1 MMWIESCGVN
11 LATRQYEP
19 GPQDSAHFKVSREK
33 AAKKPKP
40 EQKRG
45 RRGMQISNV
54 TFDEIAIGDTATYTR
69 LITNQEVE
77 AFAAISGD
85 HNPLHLDPEY
95 AATTA
100 FGECI
105 AHGMLTGALISAA
118 IAMQLPG
125 PGSVYLSQNIQFRAP
140 VFLGDTLT
148 ATLEVT
154 DKHGKR
160 PWVTLGCMVESQAGK
175 AVAKG
180 EAQVAAPT
188 KKETVTVV
196 PPPPIQLL
204 EEVALA
210 SD

>member
-1 MMWIESCGVN
+1 
-11 LATRQYEP
+11 
-19 GPQDSAHFKVSREK
+19 
-33 AAKKPKP
+33 
-40 EQKRG
+40 
-45 RRGMQISNV
+45 MQISNV

-85 HNPLHLDPEY
+85 HNPLHLDPDY

-125 PGSVYLSQNIQFRAP
+125 PGSVYLNQSLQFRAP

-148 ATLEVT
+148 VTLEVT
-154 DKHGKR
+154 EKHGKR
-160 PWVTLGCMVESQAGK
+160 PWVTLSCTVENQDGK

-188 KKETVTVV
+188 EKETVTVV
-196 PPPPIQLL
+196 PPPAIQLL
-204 EEVALA
+204 EEASLA

>member
-1 MMWIESCGVN
+1 
-11 LATRQYEP
+11 
-19 GPQDSAHFKVSREK
+19 
-33 AAKKPKP
+33 
-40 EQKRG
+40 
-45 RRGMQISNV
+45 MQISNV

-85 HNPLHLDPEY
+85 HNPLHLDPDY
-95 AATTA
+95 AATTP

-125 PGSVYLSQNIQFRAP
+125 PGSVYLNQSLQFRAP

-148 ATLEVT
+148 VTLEVT
-154 DKHGKR
+154 EKHGKR
-160 PWVTLGCMVESQAGK
+160 PWVTLSCTVENQDGK
-175 AVAKG
+175 TVAKG

-188 KKETVTVV
+188 EQETVTVV
-196 PPPPIQLL
+196 PPPAIQLL
-204 EEVALA
+204 EEASLA

>member
-1 MMWIESCGVN
+1 
-11 LATRQYEP
+11 
-19 GPQDSAHFKVSREK
+19 
-33 AAKKPKP
+33 
-40 EQKRG
+40 
-45 RRGMQISNV
+45 MQITNL
-54 TFDEIAIGDTATYTR
+54 TFDEIEIGDTTSYSR
-69 LITNQEVE
+69 LITDQEVQ

-105 AHGMLTGALISAA
+105 AHGMLTGALVSAA

-125 PGSVYLSQNIQFRAP
+125 PGSIYLSQSIQFRAP
-140 VFLGDTLT
+140 VFLGDALT
-148 ATLEVT
+148 VTLEVT

-160 PWVTLGCMVESQAGK
+160 PWVTLGCTVENQAGK
-175 AVAKG
+175 VVAKG

-188 KKETVTVV
+188 KKETVTVMQ
-196 PPPPIQLL
+196 PPTIQLL

>member
-1 MMWIESCGVN
+1 
-11 LATRQYEP
+11 
-19 GPQDSAHFKVSREK
+19 
-33 AAKKPKP
+33 
-40 EQKRG
+40 
-45 RRGMQISNV
+45 MQINNV

-95 AATTA
+95 AATTD

-125 PGSVYLSQNIQFRAP
+125 PGSVYLSQYIQFRAP

-148 ATLEVT
+148 VTLEVT

-160 PWVTLGCMVESQAGK
+160 PWVTLGCTVENQEGK

-188 KKETVTVV
+188 EKETVTVV
-196 PPPPIQLL
+196 PPPATQLL
-204 EEVALA
+204 EEAALA

>member
-1 MMWIESCGVN
+1 
-11 LATRQYEP
+11 
-19 GPQDSAHFKVSREK
+19 
-33 AAKKPKP
+33 
-40 EQKRG
+40 
-45 RRGMQISNV
+45 MQISNV
-54 TFDEIAIGDTATYTR
+54 TFDEIAIGDTTTYTR
-69 LITNQEVE
+69 LVTNQEVE

-140 VFLGDTLT
+140 VMLGDTLT
-148 ATLEVT
+148 VTLTVT
-154 DKHGKR
+154 DKHAKR
-160 PWVTLGCMVESQAGK
+160 PWVTLQCEVANQDGK

-180 EAQVAAPT
+180 DAKVAAPT
-188 KKETVTVV
+188 ESETVKIV
-196 PPPPIQLL
+196 PPPAIQLV
-204 EEVALA
+204 EAA
-210 SD
+210 SVSDD

>member
-1 MMWIESCGVN
+1 
-11 LATRQYEP
+11 
-19 GPQDSAHFKVSREK
+19 
-33 AAKKPKP
+33 
-40 EQKRG
+40 
-45 RRGMQISNV
+45 MQISNV
-54 TFDEIAIGDTATYTR
+54 TFDEIAVGDTATYTR
-69 LITNQEVE
+69 LITNQEVK

-148 ATLEVT
+148 VTLEVT
-154 DKHGKR
+154 GKHGKR
-160 PWVTLGCMVESQAGK
+160 PWVTLGCTVESQAGK

-188 KKETVTVV
+188 EKETVTVV
-196 PPPPIQLL
+196 PPPSIQLL

>member
-1 MMWIESCGVN
+1 
-11 LATRQYEP
+11 
-19 GPQDSAHFKVSREK
+19 
-33 AAKKPKP
+33 
-40 EQKRG
+40 
-45 RRGMQISNV
+45 MQISNV

-85 HNPLHLDPEY
+85 HSPLHLDPDY
-95 AATTA
+95 AATTH

-105 AHGMLTGALISAA
+105 AHGMLTGAVISAA

-125 PGSVYLSQNIQFRAP
+125 PGSVYLNQSLQFRAP
-140 VFLGDTLT
+140 VLLGDTLT
-148 ATLEVT
+148 VTLEVT
-154 DKHGKR
+154 EKHTKR
-160 PWVTLGCMVESQAGK
+160 PWVTLSCTVENQNGK

-188 KKETVTVV
+188 EKETVTVV
-196 PPPPIQLL
+196 PPPAIQLL
-204 EEVALA
+204 EEASLA

>member
-1 MMWIESCGVN
+1 
-11 LATRQYEP
+11 
-19 GPQDSAHFKVSREK
+19 
-33 AAKKPKP
+33 
-40 EQKRG
+40 
-45 RRGMQISNV
+45 MQISNV

-85 HNPLHLDPEY
+85 HNPLHLDPDY
-95 AATTA
+95 AAATP

-125 PGSVYLSQNIQFRAP
+125 PGSVYLNQSLQFRAP

-148 ATLEVT
+148 VTLEVT

-160 PWVTLGCMVESQAGK
+160 PWVTLSCTVENQDGK

-188 KKETVTVV
+188 EKETVTVV
-196 PPPPIQLL
+196 PPPAIQLL
-204 EEVALA
+204 EEASLA

>member
-1 MMWIESCGVN
+1 
-11 LATRQYEP
+11 
-19 GPQDSAHFKVSREK
+19 
-33 AAKKPKP
+33 
-40 EQKRG
+40 
-45 RRGMQISNV
+45 MQISNV

-85 HNPLHLDPEY
+85 HNPLHLDPDY
-95 AATTA
+95 AATTP

-125 PGSVYLSQNIQFRAP
+125 PGSVYLNQSLQFRAP
-140 VFLGDTLT
+140 VLLGDTLT
-148 ATLEVT
+148 VTLEVT
-154 DKHGKR
+154 EKHGKR
-160 PWVTLGCMVESQAGK
+160 PWVTLSCTVENQDGK

-188 KKETVTVV
+188 EKETVTVV
-196 PPPPIQLL
+196 PPPAIQLL
-204 EEVALA
+204 EEASLA
-210 SD
+210 SG

>member
-1 MMWIESCGVN
+1 
-11 LATRQYEP
+11 
-19 GPQDSAHFKVSREK
+19 
-33 AAKKPKP
+33 
-40 EQKRG
+40 
-45 RRGMQISNV
+45 MQINNI
-54 TFDEIAIGDTATYTR
+54 TFEDINLGDSTTYTR

-125 PGSVYLSQNIQFRAP
+125 PGSVYLSQSLQFKAP

-148 ATLEVT
+148 VTLTVI
-154 DKHGKR
+154 DKHAKR
-160 PWVTLGCMVESQAGK
+160 PWITLQCQVDNQDGK

-180 EAQVAAPT
+180 EAQVVAPT
-188 KKETVTVV
+188 KQETVTVI
-196 PPPPIQLL
+196 PPPALQLIEAASL
-204 EEVALA
+204 SEE
-210 SD
+210 D

>member
-1 MMWIESCGVN
+1 
-11 LATRQYEP
+11 
-19 GPQDSAHFKVSREK
+19 
-33 AAKKPKP
+33 
-40 EQKRG
+40 
-45 RRGMQISNV
+45 MQISNV
-54 TFDEIAIGDTATYTR
+54 TFDEITVGDTATYTR

-148 ATLEVT
+148 VTLEVT
-154 DKHGKR
+154 EKHGKR
-160 PWVTLGCMVESQAGK
+160 PWVTLCCTVENQAGK

-188 KKETVTVV
+188 EKETVTVV
-196 PPPPIQLL
+196 PPPAIQLL
-204 EEVALA
+204 EEVAVA

>member
-1 MMWIESCGVN
+1 MN
-11 LATRQYEP
+11 
-19 GPQDSAHFKVSREK
+19 
-33 AAKKPKP
+33 
-40 EQKRG
+40 
-45 RRGMQISNV
+45 ISNV
-54 TFDEIAIGDTATYTR
+54 TFDEITLGDSTTYTR

-85 HNPLHLDPEY
+85 HNPLHLDPDY

-125 PGSVYLSQNIQFRAP
+125 PGSVYLSQSLQFKAP

-148 ATLEVT
+148 VTLTVIS
-154 DKHGKR
+154 KHAKR
-160 PWVTLGCMVESQAGK
+160 PWITLQCQVDNQDGK

-180 EAQVAAPT
+180 EAQVAAPIT
-188 KKETVTVV
+188 QETVTVI
-196 PPPPIQLL
+196 PPPALQLV
-204 EEVALA
+204 EAA
-210 SD
+210 SLPETD

>member
-1 MMWIESCGVN
+1 
-11 LATRQYEP
+11 
-19 GPQDSAHFKVSREK
+19 
-33 AAKKPKP
+33 
-40 EQKRG
+40 
-45 RRGMQISNV
+45 MQISNV
-54 TFDEIAIGDTATYTR
+54 TFDDIAIGDTATYTR

-148 ATLEVT
+148 VTLEVT

-160 PWVTLGCMVESQAGK
+160 PWVTLRCMVENQAGK

-188 KKETVTVV
+188 EKETVTVV
-196 PPPPIQLL
+196 PPPAIQLL
-204 EEVALA
+204 EEVTLA

>member
-1 MMWIESCGVN
+1 
-11 LATRQYEP
+11 
-19 GPQDSAHFKVSREK
+19 
-33 AAKKPKP
+33 
-40 EQKRG
+40 
-45 RRGMQISNV
+45 MQISNV

-85 HNPLHLDPEY
+85 HNPLHLDPDY
-95 AATTA
+95 AATTP

-125 PGSVYLSQNIQFRAP
+125 PGTVYLNQSLQFRAP

-148 ATLEVT
+148 VTLEVT
-154 DKHGKR
+154 EKHGKR
-160 PWVTLGCMVESQAGK
+160 PWVTLSCTVENQDGK

-188 KKETVTVV
+188 EKETVTVV
-196 PPPPIQLL
+196 PPPAIQLL
-204 EEVALA
+204 EEASLA

>member
-1 MMWIESCGVN
+1 
-11 LATRQYEP
+11 
-19 GPQDSAHFKVSREK
+19 
-33 AAKKPKP
+33 
-40 EQKRG
+40 
-45 RRGMQISNV
+45 MQISNV
-54 TFDEIAIGDTATYTR
+54 TFDEIAIGDTTTYTR

-140 VFLGDTLT
+140 VMLGDTLT
-148 ATLEVT
+148 VTLTVT
-154 DKHGKR
+154 DKHAKR
-160 PWVTLGCMVESQAGK
+160 PWVTLQCEVANQEGK
-175 AVAKG
+175 TVAKG

-188 KKETVTVV
+188 ESETVTIV
-196 PPPPIQLL
+196 PPPAIQLV
-204 EEVALA
+204 EAA
-210 SD
+210 SVSGD

>member
-1 MMWIESCGVN
+1 M
-11 LATRQYEP
+11 
-19 GPQDSAHFKVSREK
+19 K
-33 AAKKPKP
+33 
-40 EQKRG
+40 
-45 RRGMQISNV
+45 ISNV
-54 TFDEIAIGDTATYTR
+54 TFDEIAVGDTATYTR

-148 ATLEVT
+148 VTLEVI

-160 PWVTLGCMVESQAGK
+160 PWVTLGCTVQNQEGT

-188 KKETVTVV
+188 EKETVTVV
-196 PPPPIQLL
+196 PPPAIQLL
-204 EEVALA
+204 EEATLA

>member
-1 MMWIESCGVN
+1 
-11 LATRQYEP
+11 
-19 GPQDSAHFKVSREK
+19 
-33 AAKKPKP
+33 
-40 EQKRG
+40 
-45 RRGMQISNV
+45 MQVSNV
-54 TFDEIAIGDTATYTR
+54 TFDEIAIGDTATYAR

-125 PGSVYLSQNIQFRAP
+125 PGSVYLSKNIQFRAP
-140 VFLGDTLT
+140 VKLGDTLT
-148 ATLEVT
+148 VTLTVT
-154 DKHGKR
+154 YKHAKR
-160 PWVTLGCMVESQAGK
+160 PWVTLQCEVANQEGK

-180 EAQVAAPT
+180 EAQVAAPIET
-188 KKETVTVV
+188 ETVTIV
-196 PPPPIQLL
+196 PPPAIQLV
-204 EEVALA
+204 EEAFVFG
-210 SD
+210 D

>member
-1 MMWIESCGVN
+1 
-11 LATRQYEP
+11 
-19 GPQDSAHFKVSREK
+19 
-33 AAKKPKP
+33 
-40 EQKRG
+40 
-45 RRGMQISNV
+45 MQISNV

-125 PGSVYLSQNIQFRAP
+125 PGSVYLGQNIQFRAP

-148 ATLEVT
+148 VTLEVV

-160 PWVTLGCMVESQAGK
+160 PWVTVGCTVENQEGK
-175 AVAKG
+175 TVAKG

-188 KKETVTVV
+188 EKETVTVV
-196 PPPPIQLL
+196 PPPAIQLL
-204 EEVALA
+204 EEATLA

>member
-1 MMWIESCGVN
+1 
-11 LATRQYEP
+11 
-19 GPQDSAHFKVSREK
+19 
-33 AAKKPKP
+33 
-40 EQKRG
+40 
-45 RRGMQISNV
+45 MQISNV

-85 HNPLHLDPEY
+85 HNPLHLDPDY
-95 AATTA
+95 AATTP

-105 AHGMLTGALISAA
+105 ANGMLTGALISAA

-125 PGSVYLSQNIQFRAP
+125 PGSVYLNQSLQFRAP

-148 ATLEVT
+148 VTLEVT
-154 DKHGKR
+154 EKHGKR
-160 PWVTLGCMVESQAGK
+160 PWVTLSCTVENQDGK
-175 AVAKG
+175 TVAKG

-188 KKETVTVV
+188 EQETVTVV
-196 PPPPIQLL
+196 PPPAIQLL
-204 EEVALA
+204 EEASLA

>member
-1 MMWIESCGVN
+1 
-11 LATRQYEP
+11 
-19 GPQDSAHFKVSREK
+19 
-33 AAKKPKP
+33 
-40 EQKRG
+40 
-45 RRGMQISNV
+45 MQISNV
-54 TFDEIAIGDTATYTR
+54 TFAEIAIGDTATYTR

-95 AATTA
+95 ATTTA

-125 PGSVYLSQNIQFRAP
+125 PGSVYLSQNLQFRAP
-140 VFLGDTLT
+140 VFLGDILT
-148 ATLEVT
+148 VTIEVT

-160 PWVTLGCMVESQAGK
+160 PWVTLDCTVENQEGK

-188 KKETVTVV
+188 EKETVTVV
-196 PPPPIQLL
+196 PPPAIQLL
-204 EEVALA
+204 EEASLA

>member
-1 MMWIESCGVN
+1 
-11 LATRQYEP
+11 
-19 GPQDSAHFKVSREK
+19 
-33 AAKKPKP
+33 
-40 EQKRG
+40 
-45 RRGMQISNV
+45 MQISNV

-85 HNPLHLDPEY
+85 HNPLHLDPDY
-95 AATTA
+95 AATTP

-125 PGSVYLSQNIQFRAP
+125 PGSVYLNQSLQFRAP

-148 ATLEVT
+148 VTLEVT
-154 DKHGKR
+154 KKHGKR
-160 PWVTLGCMVESQAGK
+160 PWVTLSCTVENQDGK
-175 AVAKG
+175 TVAKG

-188 KKETVTVV
+188 EQETVTVV
-196 PPPPIQLL
+196 PPPAIQLL
-204 EEVALA
+204 EEASLA

>member
-1 MMWIESCGVN
+1 
-11 LATRQYEP
+11 
-19 GPQDSAHFKVSREK
+19 
-33 AAKKPKP
+33 
-40 EQKRG
+40 
-45 RRGMQISNV
+45 MQISNI
-54 TFDEIAIGDTATYTR
+54 TFDEIAIGDTTTYTR

-140 VFLGDTLT
+140 VMLGDTLT
-148 ATLEVT
+148 VTLTVT
-154 DKHGKR
+154 DKHAKR
-160 PWVTLGCMVESQAGK
+160 PWVTLQCEVANQEGK
-175 AVAKG
+175 VVAKG

-188 KKETVTVV
+188 ESETVTIV
-196 PPPPIQLL
+196 PPPAIQLV
-204 EEVALA
+204 EAA
-210 SD
+210 SVSGD

>member
-1 MMWIESCGVN
+1 
-11 LATRQYEP
+11 
-19 GPQDSAHFKVSREK
+19 
-33 AAKKPKP
+33 
-40 EQKRG
+40 
-45 RRGMQISNV
+45 MQINNV

-95 AATTA
+95 AATTD

-148 ATLEVT
+148 VTLEVT

-160 PWVTLGCMVESQAGK
+160 PWVTLVCTVENQEGK

-188 KKETVTVV
+188 EKETVTVV
-196 PPPPIQLL
+196 PPPAIQLL
-204 EEVALA
+204 EETALV